1 MGWSNK
7 MPFEQRL
14 YLGKE
19 SSRQQEQKVQR
30 RKVVAFTQNMNNV
43 GESSFSDTWVIT
55 GSDFNLYHDFSQL

>member
-7 MPFEQRL
+7 VPSEQRL

-30 RKVVAFTQNMNNV
+30 PKVVAFTQNIYNA
-43 GESSFSDTWVIT
+43 GESLFSDIWVIT